1 MMSGAFSLV
10 NVLADSIGPGTVGFN
25 NEPQDFF
32 MVSALQGMAMILLQ
46 TFWGIITFDALDGKK
61 WIYLAYVWVT
71 HLLVSCLVSTPCGKT
86 KNVRFHVKI
95 TPFFFQTLLNQQHY
109 YWASLVP
116 TYVVLVVT
124 TILAFRAAGGQFS
137 KILAC
142 LKCSK
147 AQTIEVPVPE
157 EEN

>member
-1 MMSGAFSLV
+1 MFECFHVIVFSVVGLGFGMMSGAFSLV

-71 HLLVSCLVSTPCGKT
+71 HLLVSCLVSTHRGKT
-86 KNVRFHVKI
+86 KN
-95 TPFFFQTLLNQQHY
+95 
-109 YWASLVP
+109 
-116 TYVVLVVT
+116 YVFT
-124 TILAFRAAGGQFS
+124 
-137 KILAC
+137 
-142 LKCSK
+142 
-147 AQTIEVPVPE
+147 
-157 EEN
+157 

>member
-1 MMSGAFSLV
+1 MVTKIYEFVTCLIFFTFFFSVVGLGFGMMSGAFSLV

-71 HLLVSCLVSTPCGKT
+71 HLLVSCLVSTHRGKT
-86 KNVRFHVKI
+86 KN
-95 TPFFFQTLLNQQHY
+95 
-109 YWASLVP
+109 
-116 TYVVLVVT
+116 YVFT
-124 TILAFRAAGGQFS
+124 
-137 KILAC
+137 
-142 LKCSK
+142 
-147 AQTIEVPVPE
+147 
-157 EEN
+157 

>member
-1 MMSGAFSLV
+1 MVKTYEFFTNLNVFTYFFFFFSVVGLGFGMMSGAFSLV

-71 HLLVSCLVSTPCGKT
+71 HLLVSCLVSTHCGKT
-86 KNVRFHVKI
+86 N
-95 TPFFFQTLLNQQHY
+95 N
-109 YWASLVP
+109 
-116 TYVVLVVT
+116 YVFT
-124 TILAFRAAGGQFS
+124 
-137 KILAC
+137 
-142 LKCSK
+142 
-147 AQTIEVPVPE
+147 
-157 EEN
+157 